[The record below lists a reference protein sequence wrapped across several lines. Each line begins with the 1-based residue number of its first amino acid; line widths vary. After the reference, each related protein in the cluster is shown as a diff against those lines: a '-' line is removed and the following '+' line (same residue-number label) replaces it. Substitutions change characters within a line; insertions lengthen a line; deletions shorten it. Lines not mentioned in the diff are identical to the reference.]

1 MKGIRSLW
9 LLALALAASGCLSGS
24 AATHPHT
31 QSTGRLVGSMVTDG
45 GVSLLAAG
53 GSGMN
58 PVKDAPI
65 LVSGTTTGGRHIQ
78 RGPTTDQDGRF
89 TIRLPPGTYKIYNG
103 IYLNVS
109 GSAVVAAGKTSRVRL
124 LVHVQ

>member
-1 MKGIRSLW
+1 MKRIRSLW
-9 LLALALAASGCLSGS
+9 LLALALAVSGCLSGS
-24 AATHPHT
+24 ASTSPHT
-31 QSTGRLVGSMVTDG
+31 QPTGRLVGSMVSDG
-45 GVSLLAAG
+45 GVPLLAAG

-65 LVSGTTTGGRHIQ
+65 LVTGTTTGGSHIQ
-78 RGPTTDQDGRF
+78 RGPTTDQNGRF
-89 TIRLPPGTYKIYNG
+89 TVQLPAGTYKVYNG